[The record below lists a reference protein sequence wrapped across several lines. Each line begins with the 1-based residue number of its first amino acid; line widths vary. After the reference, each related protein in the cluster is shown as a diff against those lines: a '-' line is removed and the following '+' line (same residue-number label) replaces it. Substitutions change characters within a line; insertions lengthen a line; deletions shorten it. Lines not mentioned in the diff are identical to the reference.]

1 MLNIDSIEFENEKR
15 DGCRL
20 KNYIK
25 KPEDAVEIFVNVLK
39 MDAKEEVVAMMALDN
54 TNRLIGVVELMRGG
68 DALEKIG
75 TDDLFYLALRLEAHS
90 IILGYTKSDKSEVD
104 NYDYEFYKFL
114 LKETEKFRI
123 NVKYFI
129 KIKGD

>member
-1 MLNIDSIEFENEKR
+1 MK
-15 DGCRL
+15 
-20 KNYIK
+20 
-25 KPEDAVEIFVNVLK
+25 
-39 MDAKEEVVAMMALDN
+39 
-54 TNRLIGVVELMRGG
+54 GG

-75 TDDLFYLALRLEAHS
+75 TDDLFYTALRLEAHS